1 MDIPLT
7 ESRIQKL
14 LNNRWFFIFLVVI
27 AGYFLGNF
35 FFGLTLYKQYL
46 WLFLGIFFIIVFAIG
61 TPILL
66 LLLLL
71 LSIFSRGVFNI
82 MGDITLFDISL
93 IILSGSIIIRKISI
107 KKSFKFRKEGK
118 VFVVFM
124 SIIIFSEALGFIR
137 FPGIFIS
144 ASFKP
149 FLQLIEYLLVF
160 MCAVYLIRTPKDI
173 KKYVGFEVF
182 CGLLLAVVTLYE
194 ANFGIF
200 TFRDQPI
207 FLNTYYP
214 FLGELKINPSL
225 MLLFI
230 PTFWLVVFLA
240 RKKLYLFGLIPFLVY
255 IFILSAS
262 RSLYLGILGGVIGL
276 LYLKNI
282 SRVALVLIICIVVGA
297 FNISF
302 VKPKVSEVYES
313 FEGYFSDP
321 YTFPY
326 SIKKTSTAGRFV
338 LIKTALLLTLR
349 HPFWGYGINGFGM
362 ELYSRSDLKDSSG
375 NNVFL
380 DWFGTPL
387 TPFSDTHNQYLQIL
401 ADHGILALVIFF
413 YLIIKMLKISLNNY
427 KKANDRFLKDVS
439 RALFISLVS
448 LLFAFLGVVL
458 LETDNN
464 ITPMIFWFNLGL
476 IYSIKRLVINNK
488 GKNNNRMNHDF
499 LKERENEKV

>member
-1 MDIPLT
+1 M
-7 ESRIQKL
+7 
-14 LNNRWFFIFLVVI
+14 
-27 AGYFLGNF
+27 AGCFLGDF
-35 FFGLTLYKQYL
+35 FFGLTPYKQYL
-46 WLFLGIFFIIVFAIG
+46 WLFMGIFFITVFAIG
-61 TPILL
+61 TSILL
-66 LLLLL
+66 PLLLL

-93 IILSGSIIIRKISI
+93 LILSGSIIIRQVSI
-107 KKSFKFRKEGK
+107 KKSLKFSKEGK
-118 VFVVFM
+118 VFVVLL

-160 MCAVYLIRTPKDI
+160 LCAVYLIKTPKDI

-207 FLNTYYP
+207 FLNTYYAY
-214 FLGELKINPSL
+214 LGELKINPSL

-230 PTFWLVVFLA
+230 PTFWFIVFLA
-240 RKKLYLFGLIPFLVY
+240 RKKLYLFGFIPILIY
-255 IFILSAS
+255 IFIISSS

-276 LYLKNI
+276 LYLKNV
-282 SRVALVLIICIVVGA
+282 SRVALVLIICIVVGV
-297 FNISF
+297 FNLSF

-321 YTFPY
+321 YAFPY
-326 SIKKTSTAGRFV
+326 SIKKTSTEGRFV
-338 LIKTALLLTLR
+338 LIKTDLLMTLR

-362 ELYSRSDLKDSSG
+362 ELYSRSDLRDTSG
-375 NNVFL
+375 DNTFL
-380 DWFGTPL
+380 EWFGAPL
-387 TPFSDTHNQYLQIL
+387 TPFGDTHNQYLQIL
-401 ADHGILALVIFF
+401 VDHGIVAFF
-413 YLIIKMLKISLNNY
+413 LFLYLMIKMLRISLNNY
-427 KKANDRFLKDVS
+427 KKTNDRFLKDVS

-464 ITPMIFWFNLGL
+464 ITPMVFRRNLL
-476 IYSIKRLVINNK
+476 FIP
-488 GKNNNRMNHDF
+488 
-499 LKERENEKV
+499 